1 LNNYKEDKQMI
12 IKILGTGCANCK
24 KLEQN
29 ARKAIEELGIS
40 ATVEK
45 VQDLKAIAKY
55 GVMRTPALVIDE
67 EVKIVGKVAKVDEI
81 KELLK

>member
-1 LNNYKEDKQMI
+1 MI
-12 IKILGTGCANCK
+12 IKILGSGCANCK

-29 ARKAIEELGIS
+29 TKDAVKTLGLD

-45 VQDLKAIAKY
+45 VQDFKDIAKY

-67 EVKIVGKVAKVDEI
+67 EVKIVGKVATVEEI
-81 KELLK
+81 KALLK